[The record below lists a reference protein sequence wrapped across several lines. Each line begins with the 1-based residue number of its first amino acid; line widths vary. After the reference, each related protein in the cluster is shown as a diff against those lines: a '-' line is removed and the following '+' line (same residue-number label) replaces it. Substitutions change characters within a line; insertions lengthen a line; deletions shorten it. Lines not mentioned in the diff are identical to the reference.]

1 MHLITELKMKQNS
14 RDPEKEIANS
24 TVTTRESNTFLP
36 IINRISRQQVSKEIE
51 DVDITTNQF
60 DPLSVIRYPNQQK

>member
-36 IINRISRQQVSKEIE
+36 IINRISR
-51 DVDITTNQF
+51 
-60 DPLSVIRYPNQQK
+60 